1 MPYIKIRDIDHY
13 YEWIRQT
20 DQSLSQKKPVMVF
33 LHGWGG
39 SSRYW
44 QTTASTLSAQ
54 FDCLLYDLKGFG
66 RSRLPPK
73 STEFNYELDTYAQ
86 DLSDLL
92 DALQLDKVYINGH
105 SMGASITTLFVNLY
119 PQRVNRI
126 ILTCSGIFEYDEK
139 AFEAFYQF
147 GGYVVKFR
155 PSWLTS
161 IPFVDQVFMARFL
174 HRPLKQELNRAF
186 LEDFLM
192 ADYDAA
198 KGTIFASV
206 SKKTAEQMP
215 LAFSQLKIPTL
226 LISGAYDQIIPASLG
241 QNAAKLND
249 LIEFSVIPN
258 TGHFPM
264 LEDANTY
271 VQIVREFLCDI

>member
-1 MPYIKIRDIDHY
+1 MPYIKIRDVDHY

-20 DQSLSQKKPVMVF
+20 DHSLSHNKPVMVF

-44 QTTASTLSAQ
+44 QMTASTLSEK

-66 RSRLPPK
+66 RSRLLPK
-73 STEFNYELDTYAQ
+73 SREFSYELDTYVQ

-92 DALQLDKVYINGH
+92 DALKLDKVYINGH

-119 PQRVNRI
+119 PQRVNRV

-174 HRPLKQELNRAF
+174 HRPLAQELNRAF

-198 KGTIFASV
+198 LGTIFASV
-206 SKKTAEQMP
+206 SKKTAEKMP

-226 LISGAYDQIIPASLG
+226 LISGDYDQIIPVSLG

-271 VQIVREFLCDI
+271 VQIVRDFLCDI